1 MIEKREVIISF
12 QKSFQCIYSYAE
24 DTEKVYDVGLTIH
37 PSMLF
42 V

>member
-12 QKSFQCIYSYAE
+12 QKSFQCMYSYAE
-24 DTEKVYDVGLTIH
+24 DTEKVYVVSSTIH
-37 PSMLF
+37 PLMLF